1 MEQKYED
8 LLKWWLNIDKLTPE
22 EQTIINTE
30 NVNPPIFGDNYK
42 ELEQKFFNK
51 LLCSNI
57 STDSY
62 KIEVEESASVMIRK
76 LFNYYV
82 DDETLVIHSVNEHET
97 PSNCIKEIKNSL
109 AINTNYFDINK
120 YIDTIKNYK
129 KIFVYIIGTE
139 ISTGKITPQIIYE
152 QIKDVADKFNAQITI
167 VCDDVHGMFV
177 TPRDYALFDYI
188 VGTAHALNK
197 NYDMGILIS
206 KKDNPIFGFKAT
218 NWMNEYLSM
227 LDIILKRK
235 DKMNVFYKVMGII
248 LEKYIIHK
256 NFALESYVTPNI
268 FSLKMKKIP
277 IKRETYEALDKLFI
291 IIEGYNVV
299 DAPCYYFRIRAQ
311 QFITH
316 PDDLIKGVEILLKL
330 LNAVTYCWSN
340 FN

>member
-120 YIDTIKNYK
+120 YIDTIKKYK
-129 KIFVYIIGTE
+129 KIFVFFLCLLINE
-139 ISTGKITPQIIYE
+139 
-152 QIKDVADKFNAQITI
+152 TI
-167 VCDDVHGMFV
+167 F
-177 TPRDYALFDYI
+177 TI
-188 VGTAHALNK
+188 
-197 NYDMGILIS
+197 
-206 KKDNPIFGFKAT
+206 
-218 NWMNEYLSM
+218 
-227 LDIILKRK
+227 
-235 DKMNVFYKVMGII
+235 
-248 LEKYIIHK
+248 KYII
-256 NFALESYVTPNI
+256 NI
-268 FSLKMKKIP
+268 KFKI
-277 IKRETYEALDKLFI
+277 TF
-291 IIEGYNVV
+291 
-299 DAPCYYFRIRAQ
+299 C
-311 QFITH
+311 
-316 PDDLIKGVEILLKL
+316 
-330 LNAVTYCWSN
+330 C
-340 FN
+340 